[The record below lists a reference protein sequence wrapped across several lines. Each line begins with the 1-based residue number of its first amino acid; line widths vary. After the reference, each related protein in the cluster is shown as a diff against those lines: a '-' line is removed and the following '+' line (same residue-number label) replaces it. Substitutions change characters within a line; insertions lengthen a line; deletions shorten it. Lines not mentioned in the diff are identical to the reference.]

1 MFDISE
7 AFCLSNPAR
16 AAHKNGYPS
25 FAYAIL
31 CDAFTRIKTK
41 VDNIFNGLLF
51 EEDCVNLCTVIV
63 PPILHVFLKLA
74 SMNFD
79 LFDLRCCEV
88 SPDAGEVACPYDV
101 TKCHE

>member
-16 AAHKNGYPS
+16 VAHKNGYPS
-25 FAYAIL
+25 FARAIL
-31 CDAFTRIKTK
+31 HDAFTRIKTK
-41 VDNIFNGLLF
+41 VDNIFDGFLF
-51 EEDCVNLCTVIV
+51 EEVCLNLCRVIV
-63 PPILHVFLKLA
+63 PPILHVFLKLV

-88 SPDAGEVACPYDV
+88 SPDAGEVACMYNV
-101 TKCHE
+101 TTCHE